1 MLGFSIQKIIFT
13 AIIIL
18 IVWYGFKWIGK
29 IKIKRER
36 ERSYLRQDAKAKSK
50 KDINETEDMM
60 ECNACGAFVVAN
72 ATKACGRND
81 CPYPG

>member
-13 AIIIL
+13 AIIVVV
-18 IVWYGFKWIGK
+18 VWYGYKWIGRVK
-29 IKIKRER
+29 IRREQD
-36 ERSYLRQDAKAKSK
+36 RSFLRQDSKANS
-50 KDINETEDMM
+50 NENRNGTEDMM
-60 ECNACGAFVVAN
+60 ECSTCSAFVVAN